1 MKLEADDLTQIK
13 EIVTGVVS
21 ESQERLAQM
30 IAKEVLGIR
39 EELAKMRQEEPT
51 LTSEFAAMKIDH
63 ETLRRRVH
71 SIETGISEDWEAM
84 KGVERRIERLEA
96 HVG

>member
-39 EELAKMRQEEPT
+39 EELARLRQEEP
-51 LTSEFAAMKIDH
+51 LTSELAAIKIDH

-84 KGVERRIERLEA
+84 KGVERRIQRLEA